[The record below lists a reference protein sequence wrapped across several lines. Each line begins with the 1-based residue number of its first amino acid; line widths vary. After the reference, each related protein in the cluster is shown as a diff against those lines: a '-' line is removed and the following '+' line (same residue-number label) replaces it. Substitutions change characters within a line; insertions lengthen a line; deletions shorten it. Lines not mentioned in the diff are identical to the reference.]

1 MIGMWKAVR
10 MLRVII
16 LTIGWLVFSY
26 SLATSVHAGEDVN
39 PPSGSPSVPD
49 YLEGKLAAGT
59 YLVLGTFEQKSNAHA
74 FKQRYAKFD
83 ATVFAIKSKGKKVF
97 RIVIGPVKKSEKRII
112 QTFLRKAGLESAW
125 EMHIYPD
132 KLPVKKRREN
142 ADIPPPEPEV
152 LKEEGVYLVIGVF
165 RDLSNAHRHRKRFR
179 DFAPKVIAA
188 KSKNRKRFKVVVG
201 PVKKGEKKVVL
212 RLMRAA
218 GIKGAWE
225 MRFSP
230 DRAIGGI
237 LKSDVVVSKEKPKP
251 IDEQITPQISDTPK
265 SPGSLLARETPPP
278 PPAPALPIPSEAVPA
293 TTQSRYKAG
302 DTFSDCDTCPEMIV
316 IPAGKFVMGEADGG
330 MTGDAPATPV
340 SIKRPIAM
348 GRFEV
353 TFAEWD
359 ACVSGGGCSAYKPND
374 EGWGRGKQPVT
385 NINWND
391 ALGYLIWLHSK
402 TGFFYRLPTE
412 AEWEYAARAGSTT
425 NYWWGEEIGI
435 KQAVCQDCGSI
446 YDDKRSAPVG
456 TFSPN
461 PFGLYDTAGNLW
473 EWTEDCYSMTSYKKH
488 SKYPAAAPGPEG
500 CSRVL
505 RGGGWDIISTGLRSS
520 FRFTSGSSNRSNIF
534 GFRIVRN
541 IK

>member
-1 MIGMWKAVR
+1 

-26 SLATSVHAGEDVN
+26 SQATSVHAGEDVN
-39 PPSGSPSVPD
+39 SAAASPSIPD

-59 YLVLGTFEQKSNAHA
+59 YLVLGTFEKKSNAHA
-74 FKQRYAKFD
+74 FKQRYANFD
-83 ATVFAIKSKGKKVF
+83 ATVFAVKSKGKKIF
-97 RIVIGPVKKSEKRII
+97 RIVIGPVKKSDKRII

-132 KLPVKKRREN
+132 NLPVKKRRKN
-142 ADIPPPEPEV
+142 ADTPLPEPEV

-165 RDLSNAHRHRKRFR
+165 RDLSNAHRHRKRFN
-179 DFAPKVIAA
+179 DFAPKVITA
-188 KSKNRKRFKVVVG
+188 KSKSKKRFKVVVG
-201 PVKKGEKKVVL
+201 PMKKGEKKVVL

-230 DRAIGGI
+230 SRAIGGI
-237 LKSDVVVSKEKPKP
+237 LKSEVVVSKEKPKP
-251 IDEQITPQISDTPK
+251 TDEQITPQSTNTTK
-265 SPGSLLARETPPP
+265 STGSLPARETLPP

-293 TTQSRYKAG
+293 TSQSRYKVG
-302 DTFSDCDTCPEMIV
+302 DTFSDCDMCPEMII

-340 SIKRPIAM
+340 SLKRSIAI

-425 NYWWGEEIGI
+425 NYWWGDDIGI

-446 YDDKRSAPVG
+446 YDDERSAPVG

>member
-1 MIGMWKAVR
+1 MMGMWKAVR

-26 SLATSVHAGEDVN
+26 SQATSVHAGEDVN
-39 PPSGSPSVPD
+39 PPAGSPSVPD

-59 YLVLGTFEQKSNAHA
+59 YLVLGTFENKSNAHA
-74 FKQRYAKFD
+74 FKQRYARFD
-83 ATVFAIKSKGKKVF
+83 ATVFAVKSKGKKVF
-97 RIVIGPVKKSEKRII
+97 RIVIGPVKKSDKRII

-132 KLPVKKRREN
+132 KLPVKKSREN
-142 ADIPPPEPEV
+142 ADTPLPEPEV
-152 LKEEGVYLVIGVF
+152 LREEGVYLVIGVF
-165 RDLSNAHRHRKRFR
+165 RDLSNAHRHRKRFH
-179 DFAPKVIAA
+179 DFAPKVITA
-188 KSKNRKRFKVVVG
+188 KSKNKKRFNVVVG
-201 PVKKGEKKVVL
+201 PIKKGEKKVVL
-212 RLMRAA
+212 RSMRAA

-230 DRAIGGI
+230 SRGIGGI
-237 LKSDVVVSKEKPKP
+237 LKFDVVVSKEKPKP
-251 IDEQITPQISDTPK
+251 TDEQITPQSTKIPK
-265 SPGSLLARETPPP
+265 SPKSFPAAETRPPP
-278 PPAPALPIPSEAVPA
+278 PEPPLLIPSEAAPT

-302 DTFSDCDTCPEMIV
+302 DTFSDCDMCPEMIV
-316 IPAGKFVMGEADGG
+316 IPAGKFVMGETDGG
-330 MTGDAPATPV
+330 MTGDASATPV
-340 SIKRPIAM
+340 SLKRSFAI

-359 ACVSGGGCSAYKPND
+359 ACVSDGGCSSYKPND

-425 NYWWGEEIGI
+425 NYWWGDDIGI

-446 YDDKRSAPVG
+446 YDDERSAPVG
-456 TFSPN
+456 SFSPN

-488 SKYPAAAPGPEG
+488 SKYPKAAPGPKG